1 MLDPPAGRDALP
13 AGDDT
18 PPAVDDHALLDG
30 LTGEQAQA
38 ARHDRG
44 PLLIYAGPGA
54 GKTRTLIYRIARL
67 LATGAAR
74 PWEILAVTFSVRAAS
89 ELRLRLADLLS
100 EQVAGQVTAAT
111 FHSVCARMLREHAH
125 VFGRTGDYTIYDQA
139 DVRRVIEWL
148 LSDHQRTD
156 IQRALADQGL
166 PAAAEVA
173 TEISLAKNRLL
184 TADSYQ
190 QTASHTAADVV
201 AATWRQLDVELQR
214 CNAFDFDSLLV
225 YAVRLL
231 SEHPHR
237 LAFYRQRWRHLLVDE
252 YQDTNEAQGTLLA
265 LLGGPDGNVVC
276 VGDDDQALYSFRAA
290 EPRNL
295 LAFGERY
302 PGHATIVLGRN
313 FRSKTE
319 ILNAAVACV
328 SHNADRQPKALIAMR
343 GPGGH
348 VQVQAF
354 SDDLEEAR
362 WVARQIAGLVAEGV
376 AGEEVLVLARTGYGT
391 GPVQRALAQAGVAHR
406 VLGSLGLYERSEI
419 KDALAYLTLVANP
432 VDAQAFRR
440 AVSSPRR
447 GVGDHTA
454 DQILAAARDRH
465 DGDLIAAAA
474 DAQNIVGVRSLATRE
489 QVTRFGRGL
498 QHVRGELTA
507 GRSIGHVAI
516 ATVTIAGGPV
526 VHQQQRR
533 DHSEDPEQRRD
544 AERVLEDL
552 RSLCRAAQTY
562 ADRTPDG
569 TLTGFLE
576 QAVGLHAHTIAP
588 GEPDRRITV
597 STIHRAKGTEASV
610 VVLVACEERLLPS
623 WRSATDQQLA
633 EERRLFY
640 VAATRAKDQLLITH
654 AARRNRRETA
664 GPSRFLTEAGLI
676 EHNPQA
682 LAA

>member
-1 MLDPPAGRDALP
+1 MSA
-13 AGDDT
+13 T
-18 PPAVDDHALLDG
+18 
-30 LTGEQAQA
+30 T
-38 ARHDRG
+38 
-44 PLLIYAGPGA
+44 
-54 GKTRTLIYRIARL
+54 TR
-67 LATGAAR
+67 
-74 PWEILAVTFSVRAAS
+74 
-89 ELRLRLADLLS
+89 
-100 EQVAGQVTAAT
+100 
-111 FHSVCARMLREHAH
+111 
-125 VFGRTGDYTIYDQA
+125 
-139 DVRRVIEWL
+139 
-148 LSDHQRTD
+148 
-156 IQRALADQGL
+156 
-166 PAAAEVA
+166 
-173 TEISLAKNRLL
+173 
-184 TADSYQ
+184 
-190 QTASHTAADVV
+190 
-201 AATWRQLDVELQR
+201 R
-214 CNAFDFDSLLV
+214 CI
-225 YAVRLL
+225 R
-231 SEHPHR
+231 
-237 LAFYRQRWRHLLVDE
+237 
-252 YQDTNEAQGTLLA
+252 
-265 LLGGPDGNVVC
+265 
-276 VGDDDQALYSFRAA
+276 FRAA

-313 FRSKTE
+313 FRSKAE

-328 SHNADRQPKALIAMR
+328 SHNTDRQPKALIAMR

-348 VQVQAF
+348 VQVHAF

-362 WVARQIAGLVAEGV
+362 WVARQIAGLVAQGV

-454 DQILAAARDRH
+454 DQILAAARDQH
-465 DGDLIAAAA
+465 AGDLIAAAA
-474 DAQNIVGVRSLATRE
+474 HAQNIAGIRSQATRE
-489 QVTRFGRGL
+489 QVTRFGQGL

-533 DHSEDPEQRRD
+533 DNSEDPEQRRD

-562 ADRTPDG
+562 ADHTPDG

>member
-1 MLDPPAGRDALP
+1 MLDPPAGHDALP
-13 AGDDT
+13 AGEDT
-18 PPAVDDHALLDG
+18 PPGVDDHALLDG

-54 GKTRTLIYRIARL
+54 GKTRTLIYRIAHL

-125 VFGRTGDYTIYDQA
+125 VFGRTSEYTIYDQA

-156 IQRALADQGL
+156 IQRALADHGL

-190 QTASHTAADVV
+190 HAAEHTAADVV

-231 SEHPHR
+231 SEHPQR

-265 LLGGPDGNVVC
+265 LLAGPDGNVVC

-302 PGHATIVLGRN
+302 PGHATIVLGHN
-313 FRSKTE
+313 FRSKEE

-328 SHNADRQPKALIAMR
+328 SHNTDRQPKALIAMR

-348 VQVQAF
+348 VRVHAF

-362 WVARQIAGLVAEGV
+362 WVARQIAGLVAQGV

-454 DQILAAARDRH
+454 DLILAAARDQPA
-465 DGDLIAAAA
+465 GDLIAAAA
-474 DAQNIVGVRSLATRE
+474 HARNIAGIRSQATRE
-489 QVTRFGRGL
+489 QVTRFGQGL
-498 QHVRGELTA
+498 QHVRGELTS

-533 DHSEDPEQRRD
+533 DNSDDPEQRRD

-562 ADRTPDG
+562 ADHTPDAS
-569 TLTGFLE
+569 LTGFLE

-588 GEPDRRITV
+588 GEPDHRITV

-640 VAATRAKDQLLITH
+640 VAGTRAKDQLLITH
-654 AARRNRRETA
+654 AAVRNRRETA
-664 GPSRFLTEAGLI
+664 GPSRFLAEAGLI
-676 EHNPQA
+676 QDNPQA